1 MIQLGVLHRH
11 YFPSPG
17 QLGSYLPRQT
27 LYQHGLLENTLPVIT
42 SRWIIK
48 NNNSPAICFH
58 YSLHGTVGRTHCH
71 WSLWSITRNSLID
84 IFFDRFPG
92 QLGSHSF
99 EQTHCKQCQW
109 SLGSISISGIKSL
122 PDNLTFLL
130 LHALENTLPLMTW
143 NNNQDKTKDKYST
156 KWSQKKEITS
166 RVLKATRSRTLVP
179 YLDSCQFG
187 DQTTDQGRWTIDHN
201 EVIIFCLEN
210 AKFSIWMCLYWCLLV
225 LKNSVCMV

>member
-1 MIQLGVLHRH
+1 MLTFFDFRENIITKSKGTKIIVDLVFRKDSQLLPGVNTTVGVWSNLA
-11 YFPSPG
+11 YCTAITF
-17 QLGSYLPRQT
+17 LPRDSWALTCLGKHYTSMDYLKT
-27 LYQHGLLENTLPVIT
+27 LCQWSLLGELSRIT
-42 SRWIIK
+42 IRQLSVFTI
-48 NNNSPAICFH
+48 
-58 YSLHGTVGRTHCH
+58 HGTVGRTLCH

-143 NNNQDKTKDKYST
+143 NNNQDITKDKYST
-156 KWSQKKEITS
+156 KWSQKK
-166 RVLKATRSRTLVP
+166 
-179 YLDSCQFG
+179 G
-187 DQTTDQGRWTIDHN
+187 DH
-201 EVIIFCLEN
+201 
-210 AKFSIWMCLYWCLLV
+210 
-225 LKNSVCMV
+225 